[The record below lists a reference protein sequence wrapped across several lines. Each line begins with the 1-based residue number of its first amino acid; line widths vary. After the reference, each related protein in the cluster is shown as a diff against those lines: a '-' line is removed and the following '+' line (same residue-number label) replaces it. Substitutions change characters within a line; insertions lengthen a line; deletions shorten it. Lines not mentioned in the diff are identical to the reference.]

1 LPELNDHPPKV
12 VGHAYTPKTGITLTV
27 IAILLAGGLCA
38 GFLIVQHRRGRSRQ
52 ELEAQTAADEN
63 TSPIVDIAEA
73 KLAPRDEELVL
84 PGETHG
90 WYQSTIYARVNGYLG
105 KWFSDIG
112 DQVHKG
118 QVLATIETPDLD
130 QQLIA
135 AQQKL
140 VVSQAQ
146 VKVEEANANFAK
158 ETYERWRDS
167 PAGVVSEQ
175 EREEKQAEYASGF
188 ARLNAASAQ
197 VNADK
202 AEVDRLQDLEE
213 FKNVVAPFDGVVTE
227 RRIDI
232 GDLITAGSTTATTPL
247 YAIAQINK
255 MRVFIDVPQQVAGSL
270 DMEASA
276 VAASNEFPGSKFEGK
291 IVRTSKSIDP
301 TARTLRVEVDLPNV
315 DLLLEPG
322 MYVQVTLQLTHG
334 QNVQVPAS
342 AMLFRAA
349 GPQVAVVDASGK
361 VVFRNVQI
369 AVDQGD
375 FVELASG
382 VVPGERVALNLS
394 SQINDGEEVTVSTS
408 SPSVAQSADP
418 SHNLVSAVGA
428 K

>member
-1 LPELNDHPPKV
+1 LPEVNNHPPKPLEKA
-12 VGHAYTPKTGITLTV
+12 HAPKTGLTLTV
-27 IAILLAGGLCA
+27 VAVLLAGGLCG
-38 GFLIVQHRRGRSRQ
+38 GFFIVQHRRGRNRQ
-52 ELEAQTAADEN
+52 ELEAQTAAEE
-63 TSPIVDIAEA
+63 TTAPVVDVAEA
-73 KLAPRDEELVL
+73 KFAPRDESLVL

-130 QQLIA
+130 QQVIA

-175 EREEKQAEYASGF
+175 EREEKQAEYTGGI
-188 ARLNAASAQ
+188 ARLNAATAQ

-202 AEVDRLQDLEE
+202 AEVDRLDDLEE
-213 FKNVVAPFDGVVTE
+213 FKNVVAPFDGVITE

-247 YAIAQINK
+247 YAIAQTTK
-255 MRVFIDVPQQVAGSL
+255 MRVFVDVPQQVAGTL
-270 DMEASA
+270 DMDASA
-276 VAASNEFPGSKFEGK
+276 VAVSNEFPGRKFEGK
-291 IVRTSKSIDP
+291 IARTSKSIDP
-301 TARTLRVEVDLPNV
+301 TARTLRVEVDIPNTELRL
-315 DLLLEPG
+315 DPG

-349 GPQVAVVDASGK
+349 GPEVAVVDPSGK
-361 VVFRNVQI
+361 IVFRKVQI

-382 VVPGERVALNLS
+382 VLPGERVALNLS
-394 SQINDGEEVTVSTS
+394 SQINDGEHVEVSGGST
-408 SPSVAQSADP
+408 SVAQSADS

>member
-1 LPELNDHPPKV
+1 LPEVNHHPPQPIVKTR
-12 VGHAYTPKTGITLTV
+12 GPKTGATISIV
-27 IAILLAGGLCA
+27 ALLIAGGLCT
-38 GFLIVQHRRGRSRQ
+38 GFFIVQHRRGRSRQ
-52 ELEAQTAADEN
+52 ELESQTATEDAAL
-63 TSPIVDIAEA
+63 PIVDVAET
-73 KLAPRDEELVL
+73 KLAPRDESLSL

-90 WYQSTIYARVNGYLG
+90 WYQTTIYARVNGYLG

-118 QVLATIETPDLD
+118 QVLATIDTPDLD

-140 VVSQAQ
+140 AVSQSQ
-146 VKVEEANANFAK
+146 VKVEEANADFAK

-175 EREEKQAEYASGF
+175 EREEKQAEYTSGI
-188 ARLNAASAQ
+188 ARLNAAGAQ

-213 FKNVVAPFDGVVTE
+213 FKNVVAPFDGVITE

-232 GDLITAGSTTATTPL
+232 GDLITAGSTTSTTPL
-247 YAIAQINK
+247 YAIAQTTK

-270 DMEASA
+270 DMDATA
-276 VAASNEFPGSKFEGK
+276 VAVSNEFPGQKFEGK
-291 IVRTSKSIDP
+291 IARTSKSIDP
-301 TARTLRVEVDLPNV
+301 TARTLRVEVDIPNAG
-315 DLLLEPG
+315 LLLEPG

-349 GPQVAVVDASGK
+349 GPQVAVVDSSGK
-361 VVFRNVQI
+361 IVFRDVQI

-394 SQINDGEEVTVSTS
+394 AQVNDGEHVAVSGS
-408 SPSVAQSADP
+408 LPSVSQSADQ